1 MPAGSTSLHTGT
13 LDDLRG
19 VRVVVLAMDPADGGP
34 PADALTSTMERLDEI
49 ASDAVVL
56 VAGDPVD
63 AATCI
68 VSRATER
75 PAERVFGLGT
85 CGETLELRRCISDH
99 YEVAEESVYAYV
111 IGHHGGKAVPVWSS
125 VMIGSHPIVRGRVAG
140 RRFNRKA
147 MWSAFDRGC
156 DRAGG
161 PVNDKKCRDV
171 FERTVSLCV
180 GAVLHDQRRVLPVT
194 APVDGPF
201 DVRGVCLSLPTI
213 IGREGVHGRILP
225 DLTDD
230 EIEAFRDAAN
240 AVQWTEEIRV

>member
-1 MPAGSTSLHTGT
+1 M
-13 LDDLRG
+13 
-19 VRVVVLAMDPADGGP
+19 VVLAMDSAGDGTP
-34 PADALTSTMERLDEI
+34 PADALVSIMERLDEI

-63 AATCI
+63 ASTCI

-75 PAERVFGLGT
+75 PADRVFGLGT
-85 CGETLELRRCISDH
+85 CGETLELRRCISEH

-111 IGHHGGKAVPVWSS
+111 IGHHGDKAVPVWSS
-125 VMIGSHPIVRGRVAG
+125 VMIGGHPIVRGRVAG
-140 RRFNRKA
+140 RRFNRTA

-161 PVNDKKCRDV
+161 SVDDQKCRDV

-213 IGREGVHGRILP
+213 IGRKGVHGRILP
-225 DLTDD
+225 HLSDD
-230 EIEAFRDAAN
+230 EIEAFRDAAHIVQEGAG
-240 AVQWTEEIRV
+240 AVGYEV